1 MNPEILKYLR
11 VSFFGQKIVLVL
23 LSFLLTAK
31 AQAQLTTI
39 AYDGF
44 NYSAGS
50 LNGQNGGTGWTSPW
64 VNDYGPGTSMVVS
77 GMGMTYSG
85 LTTSGGSA
93 VWTSGGVGISE
104 DLRSLS
110 LQNSG
115 SIYLQFLCQFGSGS
129 GAGTPNIRLF
139 DGGSLT
145 GGFGGNGGT
154 YGGVMSILD
163 TSLQPAPDGSS
174 SSSASL
180 SGLNLVVALFDYQ
193 NNTTEMWIN
202 PDLSTFD
209 YLNPSSPDATVD
221 FAPAFD
227 SIAIYTRNPGSVDE
241 IQIMSIPEPASFSL
255 LGLGVVLWKLRK
267 RAAID

>member
-1 MNPEILKYLR
+1 MKSKTPKHLR
-11 VSFFGQKIVLVL
+11 FSFFGKKIVLAV
-23 LSFLLTAK
+23 LSFILTATV
-31 AQAQLTTI
+31 QAQLTTI
-39 AYDGF
+39 AYEGF
-44 NYSAGS
+44 NYSGGS
-50 LNGQNGGTGWTSPW
+50 LAGQNGGAGWASPW
-64 VNDYGPGTSMVVS
+64 VNDYWPGTSMAVS
-77 GMGMTYSG
+77 GTDMTYPG

-115 SIYLQFLCQFGSGS
+115 SIYLQFLCQFDSSS

-139 DGGSLT
+139 DGGNMM

-154 YGGVMSILD
+154 YGNVMSILD
-163 TSLQPAPDGSS
+163 TTLQPASDGSS

-180 SGLNLVVALFDYQ
+180 SDLNLVVALFDYQ
-193 NNTTEMWIN
+193 DDTTWMWVN

-209 YLNPSSPDATVD
+209 YLNPSSPDATAN

-227 SIAIYTRNPGSVDE
+227 GIAIYTRDPGNVDE
-241 IQIMSIPEPASFSL
+241 IKIMSAPEPASFSL
-255 LGLGVVLWKLRK
+255 LGLGIILWKLRK
-267 RAAID
+267 RFAIG

>member
-1 MNPEILKYLR
+1 MKSEILKYLR
-11 VSFFGQKIVLVL
+11 FSFFGQKIVLVL
-23 LSFLLTAK
+23 LSFILTAR

-39 AYDGF
+39 AYEGF

-50 LNGQNGGTGWTSPW
+50 LNGQNGGTGWASPW

-77 GMGMTYSG
+77 GTDMTYSG

-104 DLRSLS
+104 DSRSLS

-115 SIYLQFLCQFGSGS
+115 SVYLQFLCQFGSSS
-129 GAGTPNIRLF
+129 GAGTPNIRLL
-139 DGGSLT
+139 DDGSLT

-154 YGGVMSILD
+154 FGGVMSILD
-163 TSLQPAPDGSS
+163 TSLQPASDGSS

-193 NNTTEMWIN
+193 NNTTEMWVN

-209 YLNPSSPDATVD
+209 YLNPSSPDATVN

-227 SIAIYTRNPGSVDE
+227 SIAIYTRDPGSVDE
-241 IQIMSIPEPASFSL
+241 IQIMSVPEPASFSL

-267 RAAID
+267 RVAID

>member
-1 MNPEILKYLR
+1 MKTETLKYLR
-11 VSFFGQKIVLVL
+11 FSLFGQKIVLVL
-23 LSFLLTAK
+23 LSFILTATV
-31 AQAQLTTI
+31 QAQLTTI
-39 AYDGF
+39 AYEGF

-50 LNGQNGGTGWTSPW
+50 LNGQNGGTGWASPW

-77 GMGMTYSG
+77 GTDMTYPG

-104 DLRSLS
+104 DSRSLS

-115 SIYLQFLCQFGSGS
+115 LIYIQFLCQFGSSS
-129 GAGTPNIRLF
+129 GLGTPTIRLLD
-139 DGGSLT
+139 DGNVT

-154 YGGVMSILD
+154 YGGVMSILG
-163 TSLQPAPDGSS
+163 TSLQPASDGSS

-193 NNTTEMWIN
+193 DNTTEMWVN

-209 YLNPSSPDATVD
+209 YLNPSSPDATAD
-221 FAPAFD
+221 FAPTFD
-227 SIAIYTRNPGSVDE
+227 GIAIYTRDPGSVDE
-241 IQIMSIPEPASFSL
+241 IQIMSVPEPASFSF
-255 LGLGVVLWKLRK
+255 LGLGVVLWKLK
-267 RAAID
+267 KQFAID

>member
-1 MNPEILKYLR
+1 MKSEILKYLR
-11 VSFFGQKIVLVL
+11 FNFFGQKIGLVL
-23 LSFLLTAK
+23 LSFILTAR

-50 LNGQNGGTGWTSPW
+50 LSGQNGGTGWASPW

-77 GMGMTYSG
+77 GTDMTYSG

-104 DLRSLS
+104 DSRSLS

-115 SIYLQFLCQFGSGS
+115 SVYLQFLCQFGPSSGL
-129 GAGTPNIRLF
+129 GTPTIRLLD
-139 DGGSLT
+139 DGNLT
-145 GGFGGNGGT
+145 GGFGANGGT
-154 YGGVMSILD
+154 FGGVMSILD
-163 TSLQPAPDGSS
+163 PTLQPASDGSS

-193 NNTTEMWIN
+193 DNTTEMWVN

-209 YLNPSSPDATVD
+209 YLNPSSPDATAD
-221 FAPAFD
+221 FAPTFD
-227 SIAIYTRNPGSVDE
+227 NIAVYTREPGSVDE
-241 IQIMSIPEPASFSL
+241 IQIMSVPEPAAFSF

-267 RAAID
+267 RLAIA